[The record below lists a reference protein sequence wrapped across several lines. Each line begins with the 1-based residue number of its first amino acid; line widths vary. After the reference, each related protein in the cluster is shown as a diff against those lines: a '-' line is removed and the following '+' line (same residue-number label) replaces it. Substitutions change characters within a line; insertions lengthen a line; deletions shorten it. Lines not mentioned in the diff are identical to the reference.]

1 MSFSISKSF
10 SGNWPFGQLGNFGQ
24 LAFRAIVFSG
34 NWVFGQSAFRA
45 IGLSGNWLFG
55 QLAFRAIGIRAIGPI
70 PSLPLFISFRLHF
83 LPILFSGLSIDCFS
97 PFFFLFLTE
106 L

>member
-24 LAFRAIVFSG
+24 LAFRAIGLSG
-34 NWVFGQSAFRA
+34 NWAFGQLAFRA

-70 PSLPLFISFRLHF
+70 PMIQKTLIRFHYPCCFVSTSERK
-83 LPILFSGLSIDCFS
+83 LSQ
-97 PFFFLFLTE
+97 PYPYL
-106 L
+106 